1 MAFNKTQN
9 ILCMLL
15 YCGLL
20 SFNEFKSEGWYSLG
34 QFRTKCTQSNE
45 LSTELSRILVK
56 YTNGTSLAKL
66 PDTDPYQK
74 TCSEG
79 IS

>member
-15 YCGLL
+15 YFGLL

-34 QFRTKCTQSNE
+34 QLYE
-45 LSTELSRILVK
+45 LSTELSRIIVK